1 MTLCANCGVELDDGL
16 KVCPLC
22 GRNPENSSEKN
33 EPASVNASGVM
44 QLHRKETRKFL
55 WELNGIIAFSGIAV
69 CTIVDLITN
78 KSLNWSLYS
87 GVSVLAAWIILT
99 LVLFTYKWSL
109 VMVSALMITILA
121 ALYIIDLLSGGQ
133 EWFFPVALPITASAF
148 MVAGIVM
155 IIYKYLK
162 LKGLNVIAS
171 GLIVLSGFLII
182 TEMSLD
188 KYLRGIVELH
198 WSLIAAV
205 SIFPVAM
212 LLFFYHYRMK
222 KGNRLDS
229 FFHV

>member
-1 MTLCANCGVELDDGL
+1 MTICANCGVELDDGL
-16 KVCPLC
+16 KICPLC
-22 GRNPENSSEKN
+22 GRDPLDNSENNNHS
-33 EPASVNASGVM
+33 SVNTPEVM
-44 QLHRKETRKFL
+44 QLHKKETRKFL

-87 GVSVLAAWIILT
+87 GISVLTAWIILT
-99 LVLFTYKWSL
+99 LVLFTSKWSL
-109 VMVSALMITILA
+109 IMVSALMITILS
-121 ALYIIDLLSGGQ
+121 ALYILDLLSGEQ
-133 EWFFPVALPITASAF
+133 EWFFPVALPITVSAF
-148 MVAGIVM
+148 LVTGIVM
-155 IIYKYLK
+155 IIYRYAR
-162 LKGLNVIAS
+162 LKGLNVVAS

-182 TEMSLD
+182 IEMTLD
-188 KYLRGIVELH
+188 KYLKGIVDLR

-205 SIFPVAM
+205 SIFAVAL

>member
-1 MTLCANCGVELDDGL
+1 MTICANCGVELDDGL
-16 KVCPLC
+16 KICPLC
-22 GRNPENSSEKN
+22 GRDPLDNSENNNHS
-33 EPASVNASGVM
+33 SVNTPEVM
-44 QLHRKETRKFL
+44 QLHKKETRKFL

-87 GVSVLAAWIILT
+87 GISVLTAWIILT
-99 LVLFTYKWSL
+99 LVLFTSKWSL
-109 VMVSALMITILA
+109 IMVSALMITILS
-121 ALYIIDLLSGGQ
+121 ALYILDLLSGEQ
-133 EWFFPVALPITASAF
+133 EWFFPVALPITVSAF
-148 MVAGIVM
+148 LVTGLVM
-155 IIYKYLK
+155 IIYRYAR
-162 LKGLNVIAS
+162 LKGLNIVAS

-182 TEMSLD
+182 IEMTLD
-188 KYLRGIVELH
+188 KYLKGIVDLR

-205 SIFPVAM
+205 SIFAVAL

>member
-1 MTLCANCGVELDDGL
+1 MRLCANCGVELDDGL

-22 GRNPENSSEKN
+22 GRDPENSSEK
-33 EPASVNASGVM
+33 EKITSGNSSQM
-44 QLHRKETRKFL
+44 AQLNRAETRKIF
-55 WELNGIIAFSGIAV
+55 WELTGIIAFSGISV

-87 GVSVLAAWIILT
+87 GVSVLSVWIIVT
-99 LVLFTYKWSL
+99 LIQFINKRPM
-109 VMVSALMITILA
+109 VMVSALMITLLA
-121 ALYIIDLLSGGQ
+121 ALFIIDLLSGGYD
-133 EWFFPVALPITASAF
+133 WFLPAALPITVAAF
-148 MVAGIVM
+148 MVAGMIM
-155 IIYKYLK
+155 IIYKYAH

-171 GLIVLSGFLII
+171 GLIVLSGLLII
-182 TEMSLD
+182 IEVVLD
-188 KYLRGIVELH
+188 NYLKGFVDLR

-229 FFHV
+229 YFHV